1 MNELSVIHTESAPAA
16 LGPYSQAIV
25 TGEWVFCSG
34 QIPIHPSTGELLEG
48 SIAEQ
53 TERVLT
59 NLAEVLAAAG
69 SSLDRVVKT
78 TVFLA
83 DIGDFAAMNE
93 VYARRFGHHRP
104 ARSTIQAGALP
115 RRCRVEIECIARRGA

>member
-1 MNELSVIHTESAPAA
+1 MSELSVIHTDRAPAA

-25 TGEWVFCSG
+25 SGEWVFCSG
-34 QIPIHPSTGELLEG
+34 QIPIVPATGELLEG
-48 SIAEQ
+48 VIADQ
-53 TERVLT
+53 TDRVLT
-59 NLAEVLAAAG
+59 NLSEVLAAAG

-83 DIGDFAAMNE
+83 HMGDFAAMNE
-93 VYARRFGHHRP
+93 VYARRFGSHRP

-115 RRCRVEIECIARRGA
+115 RGCKIEIECVARRGT

>member
-1 MNELSVIHTESAPAA
+1 MSDLSVIHTERAPAA

-25 TGEWVFCSG
+25 SGEWVFCSG
-34 QIPIHPSTGELLEG
+34 QIPIIPSTGELMEG

-69 SSLDRVVKT
+69 SSLDQVVKT

-93 VYARRFGHHRP
+93 VYARRFGQHRP

-115 RRCRVEIECIARRGA
+115 RRCGVEIECIARRGA

>member
-115 RRCRVEIECIARRGA
+115 RRCRVEIECIARRG